1 MFHQETVVSPG
12 FDNPQWPGRF
22 NLLSHA
28 YDRSSQTTEIV
39 QQLAAR
45 STPPLGIIICLQL
58 PRFLFHLK
66 KTKIRTKMSH
76 ALFFHPQSQDKTIW
90 ISPLAKLIWHQ
101 SSSTYHPR
109 VRQLTTPL
117 MQLQN
122 IDCQT
127 DL

>member
-1 MFHQETVVSPG
+1 
-12 FDNPQWPGRF
+12 
-22 NLLSHA
+22 
-28 YDRSSQTTEIV
+28 
-39 QQLAAR
+39 
-45 STPPLGIIICLQL
+45 
-58 PRFLFHLK
+58 
-66 KTKIRTKMSH
+66 MSN

-101 SSSTYHPR
+101 SYHPR

-122 IDCQT
+122 IDCQI